1 MWITESGG
9 YHEHMLLVIFYRLN
23 VDFDKLLVSLATS
36 SRTVNMSH
44 DGTSM
49 DGFFRII
56 QLLLIGMK
64 TYRRFEK
71 LLLNIADLVSEK
83 FLQPPNL

>member
-1 MWITESGG
+1 MWIVESGG
-9 YHEHMLLVIFYRLN
+9 HDEHVLVAVFYRLN
-23 VDFDKLLVSLATS
+23 VDLDKLLVSLATS
-36 SRTVNMSH
+36 PRTVNTSH
-44 DGTSM
+44 DDKSM

-64 TYRRFEK
+64 AYRHFEK

-83 FLQPPNL
+83 PLQPANQ

>member
-1 MWITESGG
+1 MRIMQPGG
-9 YHEHMLLVIFYRLN
+9 RHEHMLVAIFYRLN
-23 VDFDKLLVSLATS
+23 VDFDKILVSLATS
-36 SRTVNMSH
+36 LRTVNTSH
-44 DGTSM
+44 DDKSM

-64 TYRRFEK
+64 AYRHFEK

-83 FLQPPNL
+83 PLQPANL